1 MLLNF
6 ANFSSGAEW
15 KGSGLSWSESS
26 TVFSSHIWSCH
37 QQLEALD
44 DCLFQLVQP
53 QWVGERSCELLSS
66 EPLWCWHC
74 RQRKGQQH
82 HSIESPLITVTV
94 WTVSASVARVPL
106 AVGICSS
113 MAGPVCTWHVS
124 DFWDLPAVSEQM
136 PSIYKMG
143 LFTKYSVVC
152 MRVTQGKLWT
162 ISLERCIYTESNFR
176 RSCCHLAHW
185 TRLPS
190 HRGKCPFAS
199 PHPLSAPL
207 PCVIELSDPFQAVT
221 QWGPPRSFMCIK
233 I

>member
-1 MLLNF
+1 MLNEMLLNF

-26 TVFSSHIWSCH
+26 TVFFSHIWSCH

-113 MAGPVCTWHVS
+113 MAGPLAFT
-124 DFWDLPAVSEQM
+124 DLLCAH
-136 PSIYKMG
+136 
-143 LFTKYSVVC
+143 
-152 MRVTQGKLWT
+152 
-162 ISLERCIYTESNFR
+162 ISPR
-176 RSCCHLAHW
+176 RLIS
-185 TRLPS
+185 T
-190 HRGKCPFAS
+190 GTAS
-199 PHPLSAPL
+199 PSLSSPSPLL
-207 PCVIELSDPFQAVT
+207 C
-221 QWGPPRSFMCIK
+221 
-233 I
+233 

>member
-26 TVFSSHIWSCH
+26 TVFFSHIWTCH

-44 DCLFQLVQP
+44 DCLFQHVQP

-106 AVGICSS
+106 AVAICSS

-124 DFWDLPAVSEQM
+124 DFWDLPAVSVWM
-136 PSIYKMG
+136 PLIYKMG

-152 MRVTQGKLWT
+152 VCVWRKANSGL
-162 ISLERCIYTESNFR
+162 
-176 RSCCHLAHW
+176 
-185 TRLPS
+185 S
-190 HRGKCPFAS
+190 H
-199 PHPLSAPL
+199 
-207 PCVIELSDPFQAVT
+207 
-221 QWGPPRSFMCIK
+221 
-233 I
+233 